1 MKYVNVLVPLL
12 LVVCAARAGGQ
23 NPPKKDQT
31 EKTQDVVIVTTNL
44 VQVDAVV
51 TDKSGRPVTDLQP
64 EDFELLEN
72 GQARQITAFSYIS
85 LTSEGSLPSATPTS
99 GADAGGV
106 RKSGPP
112 LTLHAIRPESVRR
125 AIAIVVDDFGL
136 SFESI
141 ARLRSALESFIR
153 EHTLPTDLIAV
164 IRTSGGAGAMQQFT
178 SNRAQII
185 ATVKRI
191 RWYPIG
197 RGGMSAIDSFGPID
211 NDENGLE
218 LKGYSANR
226 PPDLSSKEFF
236 GGSLGALGFV
246 IQGLSRFPGR
256 KSIVLISDNLPV
268 TSKEAQVSGIARALD
283 KLIELANQ
291 YSIVISTIDA
301 RGLPKAGLTADDSQ
315 YNLAANQMNV
325 RGRERRMKFTV
336 QQDALSYL
344 AEQTGGMFIHNSND
358 LTDGLRKIVDG
369 EQGYYL
375 LAYRPDDLPAESGRA
390 RERTYKVSL
399 RLKRPGLEVRTR
411 SGFHRTRAAR
421 EGDGPI
427 KGKDD
432 LLREALASPFVRE
445 GVRLKMTALFI
456 GGSQIKILLHVDAR
470 DVEFVKSPDDTY
482 NGSFDIAVVAFDDNG
497 KIARQIARTQ
507 TLRVPSGSY
516 EQLLRDG
523 VVYSISVPMQAP
535 GAYQLRL
542 ALRDS
547 TSGRLGSDSQFVEV
561 PDAKKI
567 RLTVSGFVVQ
577 RAESAKPDAAL
588 QQVAEMPRTSLA
600 TGSNGARRGPAV
612 RQFDAGDLLTYS
624 YLIYG
629 ARRNIGTDSPN
640 LFSQI
645 RLFRA
650 DKEVFT
656 GRTVPVVVSQ
666 ESSSGGIVAEGN
678 LRLGRGL
685 MPGEYFLQVIVIDKS
700 AAVEKQLSDQ
710 WIDFEIVN

>member
-1 MKYVNVLVPLL
+1 VI
-12 LVVCAARAGGQ
+12 CGARAGGQ
-23 NPPKKDQT
+23 NPPKKHQP
-31 EKTQDVVIVTTNL
+31 EKTEDVVIVTTNL
-44 VQVDAVV
+44 VQLDAVV

-64 EDFELLEN
+64 EDFELLES
-72 GQARQITAFSYIS
+72 GHARQITGFSYIS
-85 LTSEGSLPSATPTS
+85 LTSEGSLSNATPASRT
-99 GADAGGV
+99 GV
-106 RKSGPP
+106 DRAKKSGPP
-112 LTLHAIRPESVRR
+112 LTLHAFRPETVRR

-136 SFESI
+136 SFEST
-141 ARLRSALESFIR
+141 ARLRSALEKFIQ
-153 EHTLPTDLIAV
+153 EQTLRTDLIAV
-164 IRTSGGAGAMQQFT
+164 IRASGGAGALQQFT
-178 SNRAQII
+178 SNRAQIL
-185 ATVKRI
+185 ATVKRL
-191 RWYPIG
+191 RWYPTG
-197 RGGMSAIDSFGPID
+197 RGGMSAIDSFSPID
-211 NDENGLE
+211 NNENGLE

-268 TSKEAQVSGIARALD
+268 TGREAQVSGIARALD
-283 KLIELANQ
+283 RLIERANQ
-291 YSIVISTIDA
+291 YSIVISTMDA

-315 YNLAANQMNV
+315 YNLAANQINT

-344 AEQTGGMFIHNSND
+344 AKQTGGIFIHDNND
-358 LTDGLRKIVDG
+358 LTDGLRQIIDG

-375 LAYRPDDLPAESGRA
+375 LAYRPDDLDAEAGTA
-390 RERTYKVSL
+390 RGRTYKVSL

-411 SGFHRTRAAR
+411 SGFHRTTLTR
-421 EGDGPI
+421 EGDGPV

-445 GVRLKMTALFI
+445 GVRLKLTALFT

-470 DVEFVKSPDDTY
+470 DIEFVKSPDDTY
-482 NGSFDIAVVAFDDNG
+482 NGSFDIAAVAFDDNG
-497 KIARQIARTQ
+497 KVAKQVARTQ
-507 TLRVPSGSY
+507 TLRVPPRGY

-523 VVYSISVPMQAP
+523 FVYSITVPMQTP

-542 ALRDS
+542 ALRDG

-561 PDAKKI
+561 PDVKKT

-577 RAESAKPDAAL
+577 RVEPDASL
-588 QQVAEMPRTSLA
+588 QHAAEMPRTSVEG
-600 TGSNGARRGPAV
+600 TGSDGARWGPAV
-612 RQFDAGDLLTYS
+612 RRFDAGDLLTYS

-629 ARRNIGTDSPN
+629 ARRNSGTDSPT
-640 LFSQI
+640 LLSQI

-656 GRTVPVVVSQ
+656 GRAVPVVASQ
-666 ESSSGGIVAEGN
+666 QSSSGGIVAEGT
-678 LRLGRGL
+678 LRLGTGL
-685 MPGEYFLQVIVIDKS
+685 TPGEYFLQVIVADKL

-710 WIDFEIVN
+710 WIDFEIVK